1 MSEKKAPSIEELVEK
16 AIELIKSSENSTM
29 VQSELWKR
37 LGIDSKRGSR
47 LVQRLLLENRIT
59 RSSIV
64 IKGHKTFVLT
74 PVKRE
79 VRIVPFDTLANVPCF
94 TCPEL
99 SRCEPGYFV
108 NPFDCLLIGGWLDKS
123 AKEEQKEAK
132 ERQG

>member
-1 MSEKKAPSIEELVEK
+1 MSEKKVPSIEELVEK
-16 AIELIKSSENSTM
+16 AMELIKSSENGTM

-47 LVQRLLLENRIT
+47 LVQRLLLENRIART
-59 RSSIV
+59 SIV

-79 VRIVPFDTLANVPCF
+79 VRIVPFDILASVPCF

-99 SRCEPGYFV
+99 SRCGQGYFV

-123 AKEEQKEAK
+123 AKEQQKEIK
-132 ERQG
+132 EHQG